1 MRCIS
6 YSSQSSEFAEARIFG
21 AEVACDKSEFR
32 GTLKAFPTEG
42 GLHLNSRKQ
51 SLDALRGIAV
61 LMVVASHY
69 SVVLPHRSFLL
80 ETGWVGVDLFF
91 VLSGFLI
98 SGLLFSEVKAS

>member
-1 MRCIS
+1 M
-6 YSSQSSEFAEARIFG
+6 
-21 AEVACDKSEFR
+21 ACDKSEFR

-98 SGLLFSEVKAS
+98 SGLLFSEVKASGTINVKRFWIRRDLRYIRRSTL